1 MTSPETLLTREL
13 SAQLIGRAWKD
24 PIFKQAL
31 LENPAGALAQFLDF
45 QLPPGLSLTV
55 VEETATALYIV
66 LPTSAEAANH
76 RDRPAVEAQIVARA
90 LHDAA
95 FRRALL
101 ADPAGELQ
109 QAFGM
114 HLPST
119 MTVQVLVETPTTSY
133 LVLPLDPTPALAER
147 ELSDLEL
154 MTVAGGGRTYRPG
167 DPGSQ
172 NGDTSSSRTTKKKT
186 LIRRAQRC

>member
-1 MTSPETLLTREL
+1 MAISEALLTREL
-13 SAQLIGRAWKD
+13 SAQLIGRAWKE
-24 PIFKQAL
+24 PLFKQAL
-31 LENPAGALAQFLDF
+31 LENPAGALARFMDF
-45 QLPPGLSLTV
+45 RLPPGHSLTV
-55 VEETATALYIV
+55 VEETATTLYIV
-66 LPTSAEAANH
+66 LPASAEATDS

-90 LHDAA
+90 LHDAT
-95 FRRALL
+95 FRQALL
-101 ADPAGELQ
+101 ADPAGALQ

-119 MTVQVLVETPTTSY
+119 MTVQVLLETPTTFY

-167 DPGSQ
+167 DPNCQAVNGPQRTSQ
-172 NGDTSSSRTTKKKT
+172 SPMM
-186 LIRRAQRC
+186 RRRVQRC

>member
-13 SAQLIGRAWKD
+13 TAQLIGRAWKD

-31 LENPAGALAQFLDF
+31 LEDPAGALAQFLDV
-45 QLPPGLSLTV
+45 QLPPGLHLTV
-55 VEETATALYIV
+55 VEETATTLYIV
-66 LPTSAEAANH
+66 LPANAEAANH
-76 RDRPAVEAQIVARA
+76 RDRPAAEAQIVARA

-95 FRRALL
+95 FRQALL
-101 ADPAGELQ
+101 ADPAGALQ

-119 MTVQVLVETPTTSY
+119 MTVHVLVETLTTSY

-172 NGDTSSSRTTKKKT
+172 NGVLTNARTTKKKD
-186 LIRRAQRC
+186 LLRRAQRC

>member
-1 MTSPETLLTREL
+1 MTSPEALLTREL
-13 SAQLIGRAWKD
+13 TAQLIERAWKD

-31 LENPAGALAQFLDF
+31 LENPAGALGQFMDF
-45 QLPPGLSLTV
+45 QLPSGLDLMV
-55 VEETATALYIV
+55 VEETATTLALV
-66 LPTSAEAANH
+66 LPASAEAAEG
-76 RDRPAVEAQIVARA
+76 RERPAIEAQIVARA
-90 LHDAA
+90 LHDAT
-95 FRRALL
+95 FRQALL
-101 ADPAGELQ
+101 VDPAGALQ

-119 MTVQVLVETPTTSY
+119 MTVQVLEETPTTAY
-133 LVLPLDPTPALAER
+133 LVLPLDPTPALAEH

-172 NGDTSSSRTTKKKT
+172 DGSTSNSRTTKKKT